1 VRLAAASLA
10 GLALFLWPFLGLG
23 LPPVTP
29 AIAVTLGVLAALALV
44 EFGTR
49 RLDPRLLAL
58 LSALAAIDAALRMAL
73 VSGIGGFSPIFF
85 LILCAGYVFGPSF
98 GFICGAT
105 ALLVSALA
113 TGGLGPWIPY
123 QLFAAGW
130 VGAGAGVAGRFARGT
145 WPLAVVGLLAGFGFG
160 ALLDIWDWTFFRGS
174 GGIGWSTGLGTV
186 ETLARFGRFYL
197 VTSLAYD
204 SFRAA
209 GNALLVLLLGPAVLA
224 ALRRLS
230 ARFTLEVDSAPQV
243 RSITPE

>member
-1 VRLAAASLA
+1 MRLAAASLA
-10 GLALFLWPFLGLG
+10 GLALFLWPFAGLG
-23 LPPVTP
+23 FPPATP
-29 AIAVTLGVLAALALV
+29 AIAVALGALAALTLV

-58 LSALAAIDAALRMAL
+58 LSALAAIDAALRMAV
-73 VSGIGGFSPIFF
+73 VSGVGGFSPIFF

-130 VGAGAGVAGRFARGT
+130 VGAGAGLAGRWAKGT
-145 WPLAVVGLLAGFGFG
+145 WSLAVVGLLAGFAFG
-160 ALLDIWDWTFFRGS
+160 ALLDVWDWTYFRGS
-174 GGIGWSTGLGTV
+174 GDLGWSPGLGTL

-204 SFRAA
+204 CFRAA
-209 GNALLVLLLGPAVLA
+209 GNALLILLLGPPVLA

-230 ARFTLEVDSAPQV
+230 ARFTLEVVPIPQLQG
-243 RSITPE
+243 